1 MKLTTKYFKLSNNI
15 FELGLKPNEF
25 VVLAYI
31 ARCSNNNS
39 KAFPSYNKIAEKCNI
54 GLSTAKRVVSEL
66 VKNGLLIKEH
76 RLTDDNKSNSTN
88 AYSLTE
94 KVLGKRDIKK
104 EVREEVAEEPTTEEI
119 IEKDAEETIDLI
131 KKFYAGE
138 ISVPEQMEQEELN
151 EKIEVFQT
159 HLNKEVSS
167 NLRDIIKD
175 LDWDEIV
182 KADMQ
187 INANK
192 KEDYCTEKY
201 IINAIYDNKKI
212 PKLKLVK

>member
-54 GLSTAKRVVSEL
+54 GLSTAKRVVSDL
-66 VKNGLLIKEH
+66 VKSGLLIKEH
-76 RLTDDNKSNSTN
+76 RLKDDNKSNSTN

-94 KVLGKRDIKK
+94 KVLGKKNIVK
-104 EVREEVAEEPTTEEI
+104 EEAEEITENEL
-119 IEKDAEETIDLI
+119 EKDAEETKDLI

-138 ISVPEQMEQEELN
+138 ISIPEQTEQEELE
-151 EKIEVFQT
+151 EKIEVFQA
-159 HLNKEVSS
+159 HLNREVSS
-167 NLRDIIKD
+167 NLRNIIKG
-175 LDWDEIV
+175 LEWDEIV

-187 INANK
+187 INSNK

-201 IINAIYDNKKI
+201 IINAIYNNKKRT
-212 PKLKLVK
+212 KLKLVK

>member
-54 GLSTAKRVVSEL
+54 GLSTAKRVVSDL
-66 VKNGLLIKEH
+66 VKKELLIREH
-76 RLTDDNKSNSTN
+76 RLKNDSRSNSTN

-94 KVLGKRDIKK
+94 KVLAKRYIDK
-104 EVREEVAEEPTTEEI
+104 EVVEEIEEPTAEEI
-119 IEKDAEETIDLI
+119 IKDAEETEELI

-138 ISVPEQMEQEELN
+138 VTLPEQTDQEELD
-151 EKIEVFQT
+151 EKIEVFQA

-167 NLRDIIKD
+167 NLRNIIED
-175 LDWDEIV
+175 LDWNEIV

-187 INANK
+187 INTNK
-192 KEDYCTEKY
+192 KEKYCTEKY
-201 IINAIYDNKKI
+201 IINAIYDNKKR
-212 PKLKLVK
+212 KLKLVK

>member
-66 VKNGLLIKEH
+66 VKNGLLMKEN
-76 RLTDDNKSNSTN
+76 RLTEDNKSNSTN

-94 KVLGKRDIKK
+94 KVLGKRDIEK
-104 EVREEVAEEPTTEEI
+104 EVVEEPTTEEI
-119 IEKDAEETIDLI
+119 IEDEKETEDLI
-131 KKFYAGE
+131 RKYYEGE
-138 ISVPEQMEQEELN
+138 VTLPEQTEQEELN
-151 EKIEVFQT
+151 EKIEIFQV

-167 NLRDIIKD
+167 NLIDIIKD

-201 IINAIYDNKKI
+201 IKNAIYDNKKI
-212 PKLKLVK
+212 PNLKLVK

>member
-66 VKNGLLIKEH
+66 VKNGLLMKEN
-76 RLTDDNKSNSTN
+76 RLTEDNKSNSTN

-94 KVLGKRDIKK
+94 KVLGKRDIEK
-104 EVREEVAEEPTTEEI
+104 EVIEEVVEEPTTEEI
-119 IEKDAEETIDLI
+119 TEKDAEETKDLI

-138 ISVPEQMEQEELN
+138 ISVPEQTEQEELN
-151 EKIEVFQT
+151 EKIEVFQV

>member
-25 VVLAYI
+25 VVLTYI

-54 GLSTAKRVVSEL
+54 GLSTAKRVVSDL
-66 VKNGLLIKEH
+66 VKSGLLIKEH
-76 RLTDDNKSNSTN
+76 RLKDDNKSNSTN

-94 KVLGKRDIKK
+94 KVLGKKNIVK
-104 EVREEVAEEPTTEEI
+104 EEAEEITENEL
-119 IEKDAEETIDLI
+119 EKDAEETKDLI

-138 ISVPEQMEQEELN
+138 ISIPEQTEQEELE
-151 EKIEVFQT
+151 EKIEVFQA
-159 HLNKEVSS
+159 HLNREVSS
-167 NLRDIIKD
+167 NLRNIIKD

-187 INANK
+187 INSNK

-201 IINAIYDNKKI
+201 IINAIYNNKKRT
-212 PKLKLVK
+212 KLKLVK

>member
-54 GLSTAKRVVSEL
+54 GLSTAKRVVGDL

-94 KVLGKRDIKK
+94 KVLGKKNIVK
-104 EVREEVAEEPTTEEI
+104 EDAEEI
-119 IEKDAEETIDLI
+119 IENELEKDAEETKDLI
-131 KKFYAGE
+131 HKFYAGE
-138 ISVPEQMEQEELN
+138 ISVPEKTEQEELK
-151 EKIEVFQT
+151 EKIEVFQA
-159 HLNKEVSS
+159 HLNRVVSS
-167 NLRDIIKD
+167 NLRVIIKD
-175 LDWDEIV
+175 LEWDEIV

-187 INANK
+187 INSNK
-192 KEDYCTEKY
+192 KEVYCTEKY
-201 IINAIYDNKKI
+201 IINAIYDNKKRTN
-212 PKLKLVK
+212 LKLVK

>member
-66 VKNGLLIKEH
+66 VKNGLLMKEN
-76 RLTDDNKSNSTN
+76 RLTEDNKSNSTN

-94 KVLGKRDIKK
+94 KVLGKRDIEK
-104 EVREEVAEEPTTEEI
+104 EVVEEPTTEEI
-119 IEKDAEETIDLI
+119 IEDEKETEDLI
-131 KKFYAGE
+131 RKYYAGE
-138 ISVPEQMEQEELN
+138 VTLPEQTEQEELN
-151 EKIEVFQT
+151 EKIEIFQV
-159 HLNKEVSS
+159 HLNREVSS
-167 NLRDIIKD
+167 NLRNIIKD

-212 PKLKLVK
+212 PNLKLVK

>member
-66 VKNGLLIKEH
+66 VKNGLLMKEN
-76 RLTDDNKSNSTN
+76 RLTEDNKSNSTN

-94 KVLGKRDIKK
+94 KVLGKRDIEK
-104 EVREEVAEEPTTEEI
+104 EVVEEPTTEEI
-119 IEKDAEETIDLI
+119 IEDEKETEDLI
-131 KKFYAGE
+131 RKYYEGE
-138 ISVPEQMEQEELN
+138 VTLPEQTEQEELN
-151 EKIEVFQT
+151 EKIEIFQV
-159 HLNKEVSS
+159 HLNREVSS
-167 NLRDIIKD
+167 NLRNIIKD

-212 PKLKLVK
+212 PNLKLVK

>member
-25 VVLAYI
+25 VVLTYI

-54 GLSTAKRVVSEL
+54 GLSTAKRVVSDL
-66 VKNGLLIKEH
+66 VKSGLLIKEH
-76 RLTDDNKSNSTN
+76 RLKDDNKSNSTN

-94 KVLGKRDIKK
+94 KVLGKKNIVK
-104 EVREEVAEEPTTEEI
+104 EEAEEITENEL
-119 IEKDAEETIDLI
+119 EKDAEETKDLI

-138 ISVPEQMEQEELN
+138 ISIPEQTEQEELE
-151 EKIEVFQT
+151 EKIEVFQA
-159 HLNKEVSS
+159 HLNREISS
-167 NLRDIIKD
+167 NLRNIIKG
-175 LDWDEIV
+175 LEWDEIV

-187 INANK
+187 INSNK

-201 IINAIYDNKKI
+201 IINAIYNNKKRT
-212 PKLKLVK
+212 KLKLVK

>member
-66 VKNGLLIKEH
+66 VKNGLLMKEN
-76 RLTDDNKSNSTN
+76 RLTEDNKSNSTN

-94 KVLGKRDIKK
+94 KVLGKRDIEK
-104 EVREEVAEEPTTEEI
+104 EVVVEPTTEEI
-119 IEKDAEETIDLI
+119 IEDEKETEDLI
-131 KKFYAGE
+131 RKYYEGE
-138 ISVPEQMEQEELN
+138 VTLPEQTEQEELN
-151 EKIEVFQT
+151 EKIEIFQV

-167 NLRDIIKD
+167 NLIDIIKD

-212 PKLKLVK
+212 PNLKLVK

>member
-66 VKNGLLIKEH
+66 VKNGLLMKEN
-76 RLTDDNKSNSTN
+76 RLTEDNKSNSKN

-94 KVLGKRDIKK
+94 KVLGKRDIEK
-104 EVREEVAEEPTTEEI
+104 EVVEEPTTEEI
-119 IEKDAEETIDLI
+119 IEDEKETEDLI
-131 KKFYAGE
+131 RKYYEGE
-138 ISVPEQMEQEELN
+138 VTLPEQTEQEELN
-151 EKIEVFQT
+151 EKIEIFQV

-167 NLRDIIKD
+167 NLIDIIKD

-212 PKLKLVK
+212 PNLKLVK

>member
-25 VVLAYI
+25 VVLTYI

-54 GLSTAKRVVSEL
+54 GLSTAKRVVSDL
-66 VKNGLLIKEH
+66 VKSGLLIKEH
-76 RLTDDNKSNSTN
+76 RLKDDNKSNSTN

-94 KVLGKRDIKK
+94 KVLGKKNIVK
-104 EVREEVAEEPTTEEI
+104 EEAEEITENEL
-119 IEKDAEETIDLI
+119 EKDAEETKDLI

-138 ISVPEQMEQEELN
+138 ISIPEQTEQEELE
-151 EKIEVFQT
+151 EKIEVFQA
-159 HLNKEVSS
+159 HLNREVSS
-167 NLRDIIKD
+167 NLRNIIKG
-175 LDWDEIV
+175 LEWDEIV
-182 KADMQ
+182 KVDMQ
-187 INANK
+187 INSNK

-201 IINAIYDNKKI
+201 IINAIYNNKKRT
-212 PKLKLVK
+212 KLKLVK

>member
-54 GLSTAKRVVSEL
+54 GLSTAKRVVSDL

-94 KVLGKRDIKK
+94 KVLGKKNIVK
-104 EVREEVAEEPTTEEI
+104 ENAEEITENEL
-119 IEKDAEETIDLI
+119 EKDAEETKDLI

-138 ISVPEQMEQEELN
+138 ISVPEQTEQEELN
-151 EKIEVFQT
+151 EKIEVFQA
-159 HLNKEVSS
+159 HLNREVSS

-175 LDWDEIV
+175 LEWDEIV

-187 INANK
+187 INSNK

-201 IINAIYDNKKI
+201 IINAIYNNKKRTN
-212 PKLKLVK
+212 LKLVK

>member
-25 VVLAYI
+25 VVLTYI

-54 GLSTAKRVVSEL
+54 GLSTAKRVVSDL
-66 VKNGLLIKEH
+66 VKSGLLIKEH
-76 RLTDDNKSNSTN
+76 RLKDDNKSNSTN

-94 KVLGKRDIKK
+94 KVLGKKNIVK
-104 EVREEVAEEPTTEEI
+104 EEAEEITENEL
-119 IEKDAEETIDLI
+119 EKDSEETKDLI

-138 ISVPEQMEQEELN
+138 ISIPEQTEQEELE
-151 EKIEVFQT
+151 EKIEVFQA
-159 HLNKEVSS
+159 HLNREVSS
-167 NLRDIIKD
+167 NLRNIIKG
-175 LDWDEIV
+175 LEWDEIV

-187 INANK
+187 INSNK

-201 IINAIYDNKKI
+201 IINAIYNNKKRT
-212 PKLKLVK
+212 KLKLVK

>member
-54 GLSTAKRVVSEL
+54 GLSTAKRVVSDL

-94 KVLGKRDIKK
+94 KVLGKKNIVK
-104 EVREEVAEEPTTEEI
+104 ENAEEITENEL
-119 IEKDAEETIDLI
+119 EKDAEETKDLI

-138 ISVPEQMEQEELN
+138 ISVPEQTEQEELN
-151 EKIEVFQT
+151 EKIEVFQA
-159 HLNKEVSS
+159 HLNREVSS

-175 LDWDEIV
+175 LEWDEIV
-182 KADMQ
+182 KVDMQ
-187 INANK
+187 INSNK

-201 IINAIYDNKKI
+201 IINAIYNNKKRTN
-212 PKLKLVK
+212 LKLVK

>member
-66 VKNGLLIKEH
+66 VKNGLLMKEN
-76 RLTDDNKSNSTN
+76 RLTEDNKSNSTN

-94 KVLGKRDIKK
+94 KVLGKRDIEK
-104 EVREEVAEEPTTEEI
+104 EVVEEPTTEEI
-119 IEKDAEETIDLI
+119 IEDEKETEDLI
-131 KKFYAGE
+131 RKYYEGE
-138 ISVPEQMEQEELN
+138 VTLPEQTEQEELN
-151 EKIEVFQT
+151 EKIEIFQV

-167 NLRDIIKD
+167 NLIDIIKD

-212 PKLKLVK
+212 PNLKLVK

>member
-1 MKLTTKYFKLSNNI
+1 MKLTTNYFKLSNNI

-66 VKNGLLIKEH
+66 VKNGLLMKEN
-76 RLTDDNKSNSTN
+76 RLTEDNKSNSTN

-94 KVLGKRDIKK
+94 KVLGKRDIEK
-104 EVREEVAEEPTTEEI
+104 EVVEEPTTEEI
-119 IEKDAEETIDLI
+119 IEDEKETEDLI
-131 KKFYAGE
+131 RKYYEGE
-138 ISVPEQMEQEELN
+138 VTLPEQTEQEELN
-151 EKIEVFQT
+151 EKIEIFQV

-167 NLRDIIKD
+167 NLIDIIKD

-212 PKLKLVK
+212 PNLKLVK

>member
-54 GLSTAKRVVSEL
+54 GLSTAKRVVSDL
-66 VKNGLLIKEH
+66 VKKELLIREH
-76 RLTDDNKSNSTN
+76 RLKNDSRSNSTN

-94 KVLGKRDIKK
+94 KVLAKRNIDK
-104 EVREEVAEEPTTEEI
+104 EVVEEIEELTAEEI
-119 IEKDAEETIDLI
+119 IKDEEETEELI

-138 ISVPEQMEQEELN
+138 VTLPEQTEQEELD
-151 EKIEVFQT
+151 EKIEVFQV
-159 HLNKEVSS
+159 HLNREVSS

-201 IINAIYDNKKI
+201 IINAIYDNKKRAN
-212 PKLKLVK
+212 LKLVK

>member
-54 GLSTAKRVVSEL
+54 GLSTAKRVVSDL
-66 VKNGLLIKEH
+66 VKKELLIREH
-76 RLTDDNKSNSTN
+76 RLKNDSRSNSTN

-94 KVLGKRDIKK
+94 KVLAKRNIKK
-104 EVREEVAEEPTTEEI
+104 EVVEGIEEPTAEEIAKDEKETEE
-119 IEKDAEETIDLI
+119 LI

-138 ISVPEQMEQEELN
+138 IVLLEQTEQEELD
-151 EKIEVFQT
+151 EKIEVFQV
-159 HLNKEVSS
+159 HLNREISS
-167 NLRDIIKD
+167 NLRNIIKD

-182 KADMQ
+182 KADIQ
-187 INANK
+187 ININK
-192 KEDYCTEKY
+192 KEKYCTERY
-201 IINAIYDNKKI
+201 IINAIHDNKKRTN
-212 PKLKLVK
+212 LKLVK

>member
-54 GLSTAKRVVSEL
+54 GLSTAKRVVSDL
-66 VKNGLLIKEH
+66 VKKELLIREH
-76 RLTDDNKSNSTN
+76 RLKNDSRSNSTN
-88 AYSLTE
+88 VYSLTE
-94 KVLGKRDIKK
+94 KVLAKRNMVK
-104 EVREEVAEEPTTEEI
+104 EVVEEIEEPTVEEIVKDTEET
-119 IEKDAEETIDLI
+119 EELI

-138 ISVPEQMEQEELN
+138 ATLPEQTDEEELD
-151 EKIEVFQT
+151 EKIEVFQV
-159 HLNKEVSS
+159 HLNREVSS

-201 IINAIYDNKKI
+201 IINAIYDNKKRAN
-212 PKLKLVK
+212 LKLVK

>member
-25 VVLAYI
+25 VVLTYI

-54 GLSTAKRVVSEL
+54 GLSTAKRVVSDL
-66 VKNGLLIKEH
+66 VKSGLLIKEH
-76 RLTDDNKSNSTN
+76 RLKDDNKSNSTN

-94 KVLGKRDIKK
+94 KVLGKKNIVK
-104 EVREEVAEEPTTEEI
+104 EEAEEITENEL
-119 IEKDAEETIDLI
+119 EKDAEETKDLI

-138 ISVPEQMEQEELN
+138 ISIPEQTEQEELE
-151 EKIEVFQT
+151 EKIEVFQA
-159 HLNKEVSS
+159 HLNREVSS
-167 NLRDIIKD
+167 NLRNIIKG
-175 LDWDEIV
+175 LEWDEIV

-187 INANK
+187 INSNK

-201 IINAIYDNKKI
+201 IINAIYNNKKRT
-212 PKLKLVK
+212 KLKLVK

>member
-54 GLSTAKRVVSEL
+54 GLSTAKRVVSDL
-66 VKNGLLIKEH
+66 VKEEFLIREH
-76 RLTDDNKSNSTN
+76 RLKNDSRSNSTN

-94 KVLGKRDIKK
+94 KVLAKRNIDK
-104 EVREEVAEEPTTEEI
+104 EVVEEIEELTAEEI
-119 IEKDAEETIDLI
+119 IKDEEETEELI

-138 ISVPEQMEQEELN
+138 VTLPEQTEQEELD
-151 EKIEVFQT
+151 EKIEVFQV
-159 HLNKEVSS
+159 HLNREVSS

-201 IINAIYDNKKI
+201 IINAIYDNKKRAN
-212 PKLKLVK
+212 LKLVK